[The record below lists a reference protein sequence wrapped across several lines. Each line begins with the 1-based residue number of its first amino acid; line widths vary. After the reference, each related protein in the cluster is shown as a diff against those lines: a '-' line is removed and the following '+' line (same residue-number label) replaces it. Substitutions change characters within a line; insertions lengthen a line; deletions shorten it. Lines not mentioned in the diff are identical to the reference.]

1 MIYLDWR
8 VNLNFFLYIN
18 RKLVFIF
25 GTILTFIFILLIFSK
40 QFKLNKIEIE
50 ILETNSSNVD
60 IAEPKFA
67 INNDSKKI
75 YITANEGN
83 FLNKNEILLKDNV
96 KFKSNEFSIE
106 TEEVIFNRNNQTA
119 QSNTKSFF
127 KSKNTTISSDGFDI
141 NDKGNNII
149 FYGKSYI
156 VLKWNYF

>member
-1 MIYLDWR
+1 M
-8 VNLNFFLYIN
+8 NFFLYIN

-25 GTILTFIFILLIFSK
+25 GTILTFIFVILIFSK
-40 QFKLNKIEIE
+40 QLKLNNIEIE
-50 ILETNSSNVD
+50 ILESNLSNVD

-96 KFKSNEFSIE
+96 KFRSNQFSIE
-106 TEEVIFNRNNQTA
+106 TQEVIFNRNNQTA
-119 QSNTKSFF
+119 QSKTKAFF

-156 VLKWNYF
+156 VLK

>member
-1 MIYLDWR
+1 
-8 VNLNFFLYIN
+8 LNFFLYIN

-25 GTILTFIFILLIFSK
+25 GIILTFIFLILIFSK
-40 QFKLNKIEIE
+40 QLKLNKFEIE
-50 ILETNSSNVD
+50 ILETNLSNVD

-119 QSNTKSFF
+119 KSNTKAFF

-156 VLKWNYF
+156 VLK